1 MKRKNRVHRGF
12 TFVEL
17 MIVAVVAAI
26 LVISALPDA
35 KSSERRTAW
44 EFMARLE
51 ADIEYAKS
59 LSIGRPDDL
68 AVIRFDTQ
76 ADAYWL
82 ARASA
87 PDTPILHPQTREPY
101 IVQAGNSADAR
112 YRGVKIKGLSVGEDN
127 TMVFDSFGGVQHDTN
142 AVVQIQ
148 YRSVKLEANVSNLTG
163 RSTVLEGF
171 SVAIA
176 GSENSNNGNNGNGNG
191 NGGSEDGEDGA
202 DLGDIVDGLLSELG
216 NLGNGNNGN
225 GNGNGKGNGKKD

>member
-87 PDTPILHPQTREPY
+87 PDTPIMHPQTREPY

-127 TMVFDSFGGVQHDTN
+127 TMVFDSFGGVQHDAN
-142 AVVQIQ
+142 AIVQIQ

-171 SVAIA
+171 SVAVA
-176 GSENSNNGNNGNGNG
+176 GVDNNSNGNSSENAGDNGNNSGEAGEG
-191 NGGSEDGEDGA
+191 KGGLGEV
-202 DLGDIVDGLLSELG
+202 IDGLLSELG
-216 NLGNGNNGN
+216 NLGNGRG
-225 GNGNGKGNGKKD
+225 